1 MEWVSRQLA
10 VWVRS
15 DKAVDTEED
24 SKEQI
29 VTMECENAKI
39 KI

>member
-1 MEWVSRQLA
+1 M
-10 VWVRS
+10 WVRS